1 MNSLNT
7 CSVQAFQYHEET
19 SHKVNRGQKA
29 TDLNCCIHTHG
40 LHRQQQL
47 LVTSLKICTELVA
60 PVRISPSLKILSFMF
75 DFTVFFSHF
84 HHLHIEKCYFLLIWS
99 PGNLILSSEYSRHD
113 FWPQQLKTE
122 KWMWM
127 YKQYK
132 DYQNIWSFSDCQTE
146 HLHLKTSTSL
156 RFYK

>member
-29 TDLNCCIHTHG
+29 TDLNCFIHTHG

-60 PVRISPSLKILSFMF
+60 PVRISPSLKILSIMF

-84 HHLHIEKCYFLLIWS
+84 HHLHIEKCYFLFIWS
-99 PGNLILSSEYSRHD
+99 PGNLIVSSEYSRHD
-113 FWPQQLKTE
+113 FRPQQLKTE
-122 KWMWM
+122 KMNVTIQAVQGLPK
-127 YKQYK
+127 YLIIFRLPNRTPSP
-132 DYQNIWSFSDCQTE
+132 QNIHES
-146 HLHLKTSTSL
+146 
-156 RFYK
+156 